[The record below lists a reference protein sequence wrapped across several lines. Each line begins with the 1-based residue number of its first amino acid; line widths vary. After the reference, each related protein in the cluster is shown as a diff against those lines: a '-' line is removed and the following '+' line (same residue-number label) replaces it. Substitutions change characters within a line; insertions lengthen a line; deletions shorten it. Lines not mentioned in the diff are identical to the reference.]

1 MKSALV
7 FSPFSTACF
16 AIDAEREIS
25 SYEEL
30 VQEPISP
37 TLTSVG
43 QSLSEAS
50 FAISE
55 IGVALSGV
63 KGPFK
68 WGSKSDKLIVIT

>member
-1 MKSALV
+1 MKSAFV
-7 FSPFSTACF
+7 FNPFSTACF

-30 VQEPISP
+30 VHEPINP
-37 TLTSVG
+37 TSTSVG
-43 QSLSEAS
+43 QLFSAAT

-68 WGSKSDKLIVIT
+68 

>member
-1 MKSALV
+1 MKSAFV
-7 FSPFSTACF
+7 FNPLSTACF
-16 AIDAEREIS
+16 AIDIERDIS

-30 VQEPISP
+30 VHDPISP
-37 TLTSVG
+37 TCTLVG
-43 QSLSEAS
+43 QLFSAAT

-68 WGSKSDKLIVIT
+68 